1 MSSQDAYMSSQD
13 AYMSSQDAD
22 TRKLDLRRNEIHN
35 KLKTVMDNTE
45 RQILMAEYG
54 NILKQIQVA
63 QNLFHLPTIF
73 SIILVL
79 TLQHIK
85 IIWSPVPIVEKILVG
100 APWQW

>member
-1 MSSQDAYMSSQD
+1 MISFVSNLFGLFIKHHKTIMSSQD

-35 KLKTVMDNTE
+35 KLKTVMDDTE

-63 QNLFHLPTIF
+63 RPGMGIIHPSPHPTIIN
-73 SIILVL
+73 S
-79 TLQHIK
+79 HN
-85 IIWSPVPIVEKILVG
+85 P
-100 APWQW
+100 